1 MIKKSMAQFAKEQHF
16 IFYKPTILVRLSED
30 TLHIVNFDVYAN
42 GFDCRVAI
50 QPLFIPSDSIN
61 LSFGN
66 RLSHLGVHLPG
77 IWGQGDEMEVIGDFE
92 EVQGLLLRNALPW
105 FDEAGSPKGM
115 VEFLKDGNFEKN
127 KEVIV
132 GLPPFMRRV
141 FLALGY
147 LYEPSFILAKSE
159 LEIFNEL
166 TKDETKTWMIELKNF
181 AGKITKLIDT
191 GDSKQVNFNLQDII
205 QNTKS
210 ELKLKNK

>member
-1 MIKKSMAQFAKEQHF
+1 MAQFAKEQNF

-30 TLHIVNFDVYAN
+30 TLHIVNFDVYVN
-42 GFDCRVAI
+42 GFDCSVAI
-50 QPLFIPSDSIN
+50 QPLFIPSDSID

-77 IWGQGDEMEVIGDFE
+77 IWGQGDQKEVIGDLE

-115 VEFLKDGNFEKN
+115 VKFLKDGNFEKN

-132 GLPPFMRRV
+132 GLPPFMRRL

-147 LYEPSFILAKSE
+147 LYEPSFNLAKSE

-166 TKDETKTWMIELKNF
+166 TKDETKTWMIELRNF
-181 AGKITKLIDT
+181 AEQITKLIDT
-191 GDSKQVNFNLQDII
+191 MDNSQLTLYLQNII
-205 QNTKS
+205 QDTKCN
-210 ELKLKNK
+210 LKLKNK